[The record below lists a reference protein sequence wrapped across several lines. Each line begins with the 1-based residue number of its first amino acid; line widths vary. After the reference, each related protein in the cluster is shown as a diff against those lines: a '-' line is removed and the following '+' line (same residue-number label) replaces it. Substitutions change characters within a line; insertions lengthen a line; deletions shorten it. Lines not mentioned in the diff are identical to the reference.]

1 MKPGLLTA
9 AALIADHERKAV
21 ATRIPNLDVFN
32 RSNDA
37 TEHRCRHQAAEAAFK
52 GKNAGVEDLKADE
65 TVCRVSGAQAA
76 VEGSLLFRRCQGIS

>member
-1 MKPGLLTA
+1 MASRDLHSGSILINRAPRGYEAGLALKAGTA

-37 TEHRCRHQAAEAAFK
+37 TELHDTA
-52 GKNAGVEDLKADE
+52 
-65 TVCRVSGAQAA
+65 S
-76 VEGSLLFRRCQGIS
+76 EGRPERQMASLIRLAIW